1 MKFQT
6 AFLLFILVFIVI
18 VVFQT
23 FTMQNDRTVL
33 EGLEPVIW
41 DISQIE
47 KIHKKHRFTVDDPP
61 IDIFIQKLVDAGL
74 SYSETSK
81 RDDNF
86 PSRENGVCMQDW
98 DYGNRTIRADI
109 SRAQSCSGT
118 GPCAVVP
125 DVIIPRASATF
136 NPFSRRQPSRQ
147 PPKSLLYDKCKERAI
162 NANATVFGLQAG
174 NYCLYGNTPELAL
187 GEVGDPTN
195 ANRTPSRTDGQCNQP
210 PYPNGNGAA
219 WRQMVYAKPLR
230 TTRMFNNYDQF
241 VTDLVN
247 ANYTTSRS
255 VVDALNANKLFFNNR
270 SGFTTM
276 KEGATDMNSMSKNKL
291 VTLDDIV
298 RFVNQQQKAD
308 ALDGDVITS
317 LDRLGYSY
325 TVGQKP
331 ALFAKID
338 KYGISYI
345 KTLKSFQIND
355 ENTANSFFAKLR
367 ELHPHERSLAH
378 ELLFIVALKEFLSL
392 DVHAFIPVNG
402 AQTETPWLTNT
413 IKKYELDKL
422 QLPMFPSTSPGD
434 NLTENVLFKFKNIGV
449 SPRDIDS
456 FCNAFTSKNVK
467 MSDFFT
473 NIYPVLSG
481 PNSKINYNYKGM
493 DDLKTMIDDYIS
505 PINPSDLSNAFKSF
519 NGILE
524 SLKLDS
530 YQSYISFMPRLV
542 HTVGPSSNLRDLL
555 GLFNAYFPSIAYSD
569 NPDGLKDVNDRIAN
583 KDLAINAN
591 TIFSEFIDKIPGY
604 FSACNADFNAY
615 LNLITTRNYTIK
627 SIQRD
632 TALGATYCRYMSN
645 TPNPSAAVATAGFTT
660 LDRED
665 EPSKYFG
672 RMASKLLNYVFSAG
686 KQLLGYQRD
695 GFDTPPQPPDNVV
708 LTAFG
713 IINYD
718 TQLSGLENTLLGKYG
733 FQNWSDLMSFID
745 PLSKLIQFDY
755 LPNYINVM
763 IKFGARTKN
772 DWTSITTSLAGM
784 KINDYANITE
794 FLSIISSMGVNF
806 NNFPEFSDKM
816 IQFKA
821 DLRSSPPA
829 LQTSAIR
836 VFCKDMTDNKFRY
849 DDAETK
855 QKINN
860 IIDYFVTIRYDLQ
873 SYASSFPHL
882 MVVAMISYDSSTKS
896 PYPNQLYDIAE
907 GPHLIQALPKGV
919 NWNQIVEQAYF
930 IASNTTATSIILNN
944 DTNITRFVAFLY
956 PTELQVLKSKAAT
969 RYSNKSERLRLM
981 NDISLAMNKLAIEYN
996 ENDSLVDFY
1005 SKMSYLTKTFPFL
1018 MFEYLHQLIST
1029 KCPGGECK
1037 FPVKDPTDVK
1047 YSNYSSSYRTTN
1059 TAPATN

>member
-33 EGLEPVIW
+33 EGLEPGIW

-47 KIHKKHRFTVDDPP
+47 EIHKKHGFTVDDPP

-98 DYGNRTIRADI
+98 ENRTIRADI

-136 NPFSRRQPSRQ
+136 NNPFSRRQPSRQ
-147 PPKSLLYDKCKERAI
+147 PLESLLYDKCKERAI

-195 ANRTPSRTDGQCNQP
+195 ANRTPSRTDGQCNLQ

-230 TTRMFNNYDQF
+230 TTRMFNDYDQF
-241 VTDLVN
+241 VSDLVK

-255 VVDALNANKLFFNNR
+255 VVDVLNANNT

-276 KEGATDMNSMSKNKL
+276 KEGATDMNSMSKNNL
-291 VTLDDIV
+291 ATLDDIV
-298 RFVNQQQKAD
+298 RFVNEQNTAD
-308 ALDGDVITS
+308 SLDGDVIKS
-317 LDRLGYSY
+317 LDQLGYSY

-331 ALFAKID
+331 ALFAKIA
-338 KYGISYI
+338 KYGILYI
-345 KTLKSFQIND
+345 KVLKLFQIND
-355 ENTANSFFAKLR
+355 ENTADSFFAKLR
-367 ELHPHERSLAH
+367 ELHPHERSLAN
-378 ELLFIVALKEFLSL
+378 EVWFIGALKLFFSL
-392 DVHAFIPVNG
+392 DVNAFIPVNG
-402 AQTETPWLTNT
+402 AQTETTWLTNT

-434 NLTENVLFKFKNIGV
+434 NLNENVLFKFKNIGV

-481 PNSKINYNYKGM
+481 PNSKINYNYNGI
-493 DDLKTMIDDYIS
+493 DYLDTMIKSYIS
-505 PINPSDLSNAFKSF
+505 PINPADLSNAFKSF
-519 NGILE
+519 NVILE

-542 HTVGPSSNLRDLL
+542 QTVGPSSNLRDLL

-583 KDLAINAN
+583 KNLAINAN

-632 TALGATYCRYMSN
+632 KALGATYCRYMSN
-645 TPNPSAAVATAGFTT
+645 TPTAVTTAGFTT

-907 GPHLIQALPKGV
+907 GPHLIQALPKDV
-919 NWNQIVEQAYF
+919 NWNQIMEQAYF
-930 IASNTTATSIILNN
+930 IATDANAGSNILNN

-956 PTELQVLKSKAAT
+956 STEFQVLKSNAAT
-969 RYSNKSERLRLM
+969 QYSNQSVRLKLM
-981 NDISLAMNKLAIEYN
+981 NDISLAMEKLAIEYN
-996 ENDSLVDFY
+996 ENDSLVEFY
-1005 SKMSYLTKTFPFL
+1005 TKMSNLTKAFPFL

-1029 KCPGGECK
+1029 RCSGGVCR
-1037 FPVKDPTDVK
+1037 FPVNDPTDTK
-1047 YSNYSSSYRTTN
+1047 YGHSSSIYRTTN